1 MTEFNILIERDE
13 DGVYVSEVIELPGC
27 HTQAKTIDELMKRT
41 REAILLYLSCS
52 KDKSPIKE
60 KFLGLQKL
68 EV

>member
-27 HTQAKTIDELMKRT
+27 HTQARTIDELMKRT
-41 REAILLYLSCS
+41 KEAILLYLSCLT
-52 KDKSPIKE
+52 DKTPLKE